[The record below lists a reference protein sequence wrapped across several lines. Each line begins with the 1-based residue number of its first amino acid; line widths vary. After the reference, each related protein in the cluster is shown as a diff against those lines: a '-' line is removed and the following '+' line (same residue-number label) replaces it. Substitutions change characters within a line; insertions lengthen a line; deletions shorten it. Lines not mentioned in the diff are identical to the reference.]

1 MRFRKL
7 FPVLTIAMAVA
18 LGACAEEG
26 AEDEEMTADTLEM
39 APAPEPAPM
48 PADTMIMPGDTV
60 MMIDT
65 SGQM

>member
-7 FPVLTIAMAVA
+7 FPVLTIATAISLA
-18 LGACAEEG
+18 ACAEEG
-26 AEDEEMTADTLEM
+26 AEDEDITADTTAME
-39 APAPEPAPM
+39 PAPEAAPT
-48 PADTMIMPGDTV
+48 DTMIMPGDTV